1 MTAINANKIKDLTL
15 AMLQSILA
23 LNNAHATETGPLDM
37 LALEHMIA
45 NAFFSKTDD
54 NHGLLI
60 SFDQDA
66 PYNGENFR
74 WFKER
79 FDKFVYVDRVIVAKH
94 TRGKGLA
101 RHYYTLLFGYAKSS
115 GHDRVTCEINLAPPN
130 PVSMAFH
137 EQMGFAEIGRAALEN
152 GKTVSYQEKR
162 L

>member
-1 MTAINANKIKDLTL
+1 
-15 AMLQSILA
+15 MLQHILA
-23 LNNAHATETGPLDM
+23 LNNAHAVETGPLD
-37 LALEHMIA
+37 LPALEQMIA

-54 NHGLLI
+54 MHGLLI

-66 PYNGENFR
+66 PYDGANFL

-79 FDKFVYVDRVIVAKH
+79 FDQFVYVDRIIVAAH

-101 RHYYTLLFGYAKSS
+101 RHYYTQLFDLAKSA
-115 GHDRVTCEINLAPPN
+115 GHVRVTCEINLDPPN
-130 PVSMAFH
+130 PGSMAFH
-137 EQMGFAEIGRAALEN
+137 ENMGFAEIGRATLEN